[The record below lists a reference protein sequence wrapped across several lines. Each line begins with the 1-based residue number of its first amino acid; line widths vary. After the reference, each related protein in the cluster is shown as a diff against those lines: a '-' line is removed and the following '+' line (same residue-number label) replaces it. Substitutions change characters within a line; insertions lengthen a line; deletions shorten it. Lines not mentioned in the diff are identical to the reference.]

1 MNYFSKITVILSF
14 ISLSAC
20 NMAQFGLVKED
31 TSNTNKAPD
40 LVANQQYKSS
50 KEYQLPAL
58 LPEWAKHNETSNDH
72 FADTY
77 VEKDPFILNYDKY
90 KTDGFEVV
98 WDRIR
103 AGFELPSSQHK
114 KVLSELRWFSKHK
127 QYLNRVVNRAEPF
140 LYFIMQEIDKRNMPS
155 ELALLPIVESAFQPF
170 AYSHGQAA
178 GIWQFIPSTGRHY
191 GLKQNWWYDGR
202 RDIYASTIAALD
214 YLQYLGKAFKGNWL
228 HALAAYNSGI
238 GTVSKAIRKNKRRNK
253 PTDFWHLKL
262 PKETQGYVPKLM
274 ALAKLISEPERFQVD
289 LKCIQNAP
297 YFEVIKT
304 GAQIDLAVAADL
316 ANLDIEDI
324 YRLNPGYNRWATDPS
339 GPHQLLIPIENS
351 ADFKTGLQKI
361 PAKSRIT
368 WKRYKIKPDQTL
380 SHIADK
386 FHITVSQLKQINKIR
401 SNKIRVG
408 KHLIIPVASKGMS
421 HYALSKN
428 QREKSRRAV
437 YRKGK
442 GKKVFH
448 TVKTGDSLWDISRLY
463 KVGTQQ
469 LARWNGMSPKDILRA
484 GQKLVVW
491 TKNRLTPQINS
502 NLVGDFIRSIRYR
515 VRNGDSLYRIA
526 KRFNVSI
533 RDLHKWNPLDGKY
546 LKPGQT
552 IKVFVDITNQASN
565 S

>member
-1 MNYFSKITVILSF
+1 
-14 ISLSAC
+14 
-20 NMAQFGLVKED
+20 
-31 TSNTNKAPD
+31 
-40 LVANQQYKSS
+40 
-50 KEYQLPAL
+50 
-58 LPEWAKHNETSNDH
+58 
-72 FADTY
+72 
-77 VEKDPFILNYDKY
+77 
-90 KTDGFEVV
+90 
-98 WDRIR
+98 
-103 AGFELPSSQHK
+103 
-114 KVLSELRWFSKHK
+114 
-127 QYLNRVVNRAEPF
+127 
-140 LYFIMQEIDKRNMPS
+140 
-155 ELALLPIVESAFQPF
+155 
-170 AYSHGQAA
+170 
-178 GIWQFIPSTGRHY
+178 
-191 GLKQNWWYDGR
+191 R
-202 RDIYASTIAALD
+202 RDIHASTIAALD
-214 YLQYLGKAFKGNWL
+214 YLQYLAKAFKGNWL

-238 GTVSKAIRKNKRRNK
+238 GTVSKAIRKNKKRKK

-274 ALAKLISEPERFQVD
+274 ALAKLISKPEDYQVD

-297 YFEVIKT
+297 YFEVINT

-316 ANLDIEDI
+316 ADLDIEDL
-324 YRLNPGYNRWATDPS
+324 YKLNPGYNRWATDPA

-351 ADFKTGLQKI
+351 DQFKEGLLNI
-361 PAKSRIT
+361 PAKERIT

-386 FHITVSQLKQINKIR
+386 FNITVDQLKLINKMR
-401 SNKIRVG
+401 SNNIRVG

-421 HYALSKN
+421 HYALSKT

-448 TVKTGDSLWDISRLY
+448 TVRSGDSLWDISRLY

-469 LARWNGMSPKDILRA
+469 LARWNGISPKDILRA
-484 GQKLVVW
+484 GQKLVIW
-491 TKNRLTPQINS
+491 TKKRLTPQINS
-502 NLVGDFIRSIRYR
+502 SLVGDFIRSVRYR

-533 RDLHKWNPLDGKY
+533 RDLHKWNPLKGKY

>member
-1 MNYFSKITVILSF
+1 M
-14 ISLSAC
+14 
-20 NMAQFGLVKED
+20 GLVKDD
-31 TSNTNKAPD
+31 TGTTKNTATS
-40 LVANQQYKSS
+40 VTANQHTNS

-58 LPEWAKHNETSNDH
+58 LPEWAKLSKTSTDH

-77 VEKDPFILNYDKY
+77 VEKDPFLLNYDDY
-90 KTDGFEVV
+90 KTEGFDIV

-103 AGFELPSSQHK
+103 AGFTLPSSDHK
-114 KVLSELRWFSKHK
+114 KVQSELRWFAKHK
-127 QYLNRVVNRAEPF
+127 KYLKRVVNRAEPF

-202 RDIYASTIAALD
+202 RDIHASTIAALD
-214 YLQYLGKAFKGNWL
+214 YLQYLAKAFKGNWL

-238 GTVSKAIRKNKRRNK
+238 GTVSKAIRKNKKRKK

-274 ALAKLISEPERFQVD
+274 ALAKLISKPEDYQVD

-297 YFEVIKT
+297 YFEVINT

-316 ANLDIEDI
+316 ADLDIEDL
-324 YRLNPGYNRWATDPS
+324 YKLNPGYNRWATDPA

-351 ADFKTGLQKI
+351 DQFKEGLLNI
-361 PAKSRIT
+361 PAKERIT

-386 FHITVSQLKQINKIR
+386 FNITVDQLKLINKMR
-401 SNKIRVG
+401 SNNIRVG

-421 HYALSKN
+421 HYALSKT

-448 TVKTGDSLWDISRLY
+448 TVRSGDSLWDISRLY

-469 LARWNGMSPKDILRA
+469 LARWNGISPKDILRA
-484 GQKLVVW
+484 GQKLVIW
-491 TKNRLTPQINS
+491 TKKRLTPQINS
-502 NLVGDFIRSIRYR
+502 SLVGDFIRSVRYR

-533 RDLHKWNPLDGKY
+533 RDLHKWNPLKGKY